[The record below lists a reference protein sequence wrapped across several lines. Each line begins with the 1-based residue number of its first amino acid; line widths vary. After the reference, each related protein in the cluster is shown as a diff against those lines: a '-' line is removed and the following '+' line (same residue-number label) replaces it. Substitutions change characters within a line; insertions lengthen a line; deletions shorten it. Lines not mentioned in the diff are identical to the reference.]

1 MASGDDVST
10 ESGGT
15 GKLQSGVRGRVTY
28 ANGDPV
34 TGAPILAEALA
45 GTEVAVPD
53 IGVKTSL
60 YGLYAWPLPTGS
72 FKLSVMI
79 DGIIAG
85 AVNVTA
91 RRGIVVTA
99 DIVIAR

>member
-1 MASGDDVST
+1 MAFADDVST
-10 ESGGT
+10 EGGGS
-15 GKLQSGVRGRVTY
+15 GKLLSGVRGRVTY

-34 TGAPILAEALA
+34 AGALIVAEALA

-53 IGVKTSL
+53 IGVKTSTDGH
-60 YGLYAWPLPTGS
+60 YSWPLPTGR

-79 DGIIAG
+79 DGVIRG

-91 RRGIVVTA
+91 RRGTVVTA

>member
-10 ESGGT
+10 EGGGT

-28 ANGDPV
+28 TDGSPV
-34 TGAPILAEALA
+34 AGAFIVPRALP
-45 GTEVAVPD
+45 GTEAAVPD
-53 IGVKTSL
+53 IGVKTSPN
-60 YGLYAWPLPTGS
+60 GLYAWPLPTGD

-79 DGIIAG
+79 DGVIVG

-91 RRGIVVTA
+91 RRGTVVTA
-99 DIVIAR
+99 DIVIGR